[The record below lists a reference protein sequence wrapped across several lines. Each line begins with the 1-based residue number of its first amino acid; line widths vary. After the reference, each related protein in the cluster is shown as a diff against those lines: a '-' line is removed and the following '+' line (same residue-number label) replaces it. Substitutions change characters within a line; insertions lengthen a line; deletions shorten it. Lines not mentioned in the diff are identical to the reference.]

1 MLRNYKMNKYTI
13 SQHILVH
20 NRVDYVILLRFYEG
34 SHLYNIFT
42 GLGRLHIK
50 KNVTYHKKN
59 SRYNFIRQGPMLPY
73 KNLLYLII

>member
-1 MLRNYKMNKYTI
+1 MNKYTI

-34 SHLYNIFT
+34 SHSYNIFT

-50 KNVTYHKKN
+50 KNVTYQKK
-59 SRYNFIRQGPMLPY
+59 IPDITL
-73 KNLLYLII
+73 

>member
-34 SHLYNIFT
+34 SHSYNIYWFGT
-42 GLGRLHIK
+42 A
-50 KNVTYHKKN
+50 
-59 SRYNFIRQGPMLPY
+59 PY
-73 KNLLYLII
+73 KKKCDVS

>member
-1 MLRNYKMNKYTI
+1 MNKYTI

-34 SHLYNIFT
+34 SHSYNIFT
-42 GLGRLHIK
+42 GLGRLHI

-59 SRYNFIRQGPMLPY
+59 SRYNFIRQGPMLPF